1 MTTKQIENIEKD
13 IRTLITNHRLHDAF
27 ALIKNTAE
35 GAMQWEITDEISRIE
50 QSYAYMLRY
59 LTDGTDDPDRN
70 RLLDDIIARSNKV
83 VDSLIHRLGQTD
95 TPSLYY
101 STLRYETRAG
111 MTVAQCIAKFTE
123 AAKMVDSVAN
133 LFATAKT
140 TDETTYAETFRKA
153 EIELFNRVWTSFPLN
168 GDDAKVLVDIITSAA
183 TTRVTAIRLTSALS
197 LALTEMFDE
206 RAFEALIDI
215 YSHYAV
221 IDTKVANEISTSALI
236 GLLIALFKYNGR
248 TLSTSLS
255 YRIGALSEI
264 PIWAS
269 DVKSAFTEIARSR
282 DTERINRTIHEAI
295 IPGMMALRPEIEKKM
310 RDPNFRP
317 ESLEN
322 LQDNPEWDELLSK
335 SGISDKLR
343 ELSEMQMDGSDV
355 FMSTFSH
362 LKNFSFFSDV
372 IGWFTPF
379 DHSVREVEQAVTS
392 NPELGNVCA
401 TIEAMPFLCDSDK
414 YSMMLSVDM
423 IPKAQRDMIL
433 SQANNENR
441 HFEDLRNELV
451 GITRADQRRFAIRN
465 HMRNLY
471 RFLNLFRRKGEFYN
485 VFTHGANMLTVPAL
499 KSVLEDVDFLNVIGE
514 FYFKRGYYT
523 DAIEAFGILD
533 NLGEFSATLY
543 QKMGY
548 AYERNGDLDA
558 AMRYYEQADL
568 LDSSSK
574 WTKMRLATVYRAK
587 GLNDDAIRILLKTA
601 ETNPD
606 DIEIIM
612 MLGYTYVRVGNY
624 REALKRFY
632 QAEFID
638 EQSHRTL
645 RPIAWSLFMTGDFDK
660 AAEYYERIIFDQP
673 TGEDYLNMGHTAL
686 ARSMF
691 KDAVY
696 YYKLY
701 ILADGNSKESFF
713 EALKNDREHLD
724 TAGIDSST
732 ISLIADAMLY
742 DLAK

>member
-35 GAMQWEITDEISRIE
+35 GAMQWEITDEVSRIE

-59 LTDGTDDPDRN
+59 LTDGADDPERK
-70 RLLDDIIARSNKV
+70 RLLDDIIVRSHKV
-83 VDSLIHRLGQTD
+83 VDRLTHRLELTD
-95 TPSLYY
+95 KPSLYY
-101 STLRYETRAG
+101 NTLRYETRTELSLARCL
-111 MTVAQCIAKFTE
+111 ADYE
-123 AAKMVDSVAN
+123 AAAKTIDSVAN

-140 TDETTYAETFRKA
+140 TDETTYAEAYRKA
-153 EIELFNRVWTSFPLN
+153 ETELFNRVWTSFPLN
-168 GDDAKVLVDIITSAA
+168 DDDTKALVDIITSAN
-183 TTRVTAIRLTSALS
+183 TSKVTAIRLTSALG
-197 LALTEMFDE
+197 LALTEFFDE
-206 RAFEALIDI
+206 KAFVALIDI
-215 YSHYAV
+215 YTHYAA
-221 IDTKVANEISTSALI
+221 IDTKVADEVSTATLVYM
-236 GLLIALFKYNGR
+236 LIALFKYNER
-248 TLSTSLS
+248 DLSTSLA
-255 YRIGALSEI
+255 YRIDALDEI
-264 PIWAS
+264 PTWKS
-269 DVKSAFTEIARSR
+269 DVKSAFMEIVRSR
-282 DTERINRTIHEAI
+282 DTERINRTIHETI
-295 IPGMMALRPEIEKKM
+295 IPEMMALRPEIEKKM

-322 LQDNPEWDELLSK
+322 LQDNPEWDDMLSK
-335 SGISDKLR
+335 SGIGDKLR

-362 LKNFSFFSDV
+362 LKNFPFFNDV

-379 DHSVREVEQAVTS
+379 DHTVHVVEQAVAA
-392 NPELGNVCA
+392 NPGLDNVCT
-401 TIEAMPFLCDSDK
+401 TIEALPFLCDSDK
-414 YSMMLSVDM
+414 FSMMLSVGM
-423 IPKAQRDMIL
+423 LPKEQRDMML
-433 SQANNENR
+433 SQVNNENR
-441 HFEDLRNELV
+441 QFEEIRNEVV
-451 GITRADQRRFAIRN
+451 GITRTDQRKFAIRN
-465 HMRNLY
+465 HIRNLY

-485 VFTHGANMLTVPAL
+485 IFTQGSNMLTVPSL
-499 KSVLEDVDFLNVIGE
+499 KTVLDDVDLLNIVGE

-533 NLGEFSATLY
+533 NIGEFSATLY

-548 AYERNGDLDA
+548 AYERTGDLDEA
-558 AMRYYEQADL
+558 LRYYEQADL
-568 LDSSSK
+568 LDSTSK

-587 GLNDDAIRILLKTA
+587 NMSDDAIRILLKLA
-601 ETNPD
+601 ETYPN
-606 DIEIIM
+606 DIDVVM

-624 REALKRFY
+624 HEALKRFY
-632 QAEFID
+632 QAEFMD

-660 AAEYYERIIFDQP
+660 AAKYYERIIIDQP

-686 ARSMF
+686 ARSLF

-713 EALKNDREHLD
+713 AALKNDREHLD
-724 TAGIDSST
+724 TAGIDPNT

-742 DLAK
+742 DLGQ